1 MKNINILGLL
11 VFYGLAAGVQFGL
24 RHGGLDFYDRMDWPF
39 LQMFAVAVLV
49 LGAVL
54 VFLYKELLRFHPAV
68 IPILTATLTVLGAL
82 GNGILNLHPGAQA
95 GTVFACIIVYAIAYL
110 WYQELLKAPEEKAT
124 G

>member
-1 MKNINILGLL
+1 MVTGIDSSLESMPLWLVCGLFLG
-11 VFYGLAAGVQFGL
+11 VI
-24 RHGGLDFYDRMDWPF
+24 
-39 LQMFAVAVLV
+39 
-49 LGAVL
+49 L
-54 VFLYKELLRFHPAV
+54 VFLYKDLLRFHPAV

-82 GNGILNLHPGAQA
+82 ENGILNLYPGTLA